1 MGGGVS
7 SQKSKILQQSIEQ
20 EHHHHHPHNYYHY
33 RFDEMEQ
40 SLTCRSTHSLIE
52 EFTAEGDLNALE
64 EVWLESVEE
73 YKSKLG
79 PHHYRTREAMNALA
93 AIHIQQDH
101 PEKAERLYL
110 EVLKSSRDA
119 LGSKHVES
127 IRAYYNLGETMLKT
141 KKFHQANVWL
151 LSCFLSQQDLL
162 GIHHPDT
169 LLTLRYLISSQAGCG
184 KYIEA
189 ERLLKSTLD
198 KLFLSL
204 EANPVHI
211 IDFSY
216 LLCDIYYAVGRFEEA
231 IALCQDCIE
240 MSKEGEG
247 NIVIIPRNPRQHN
260 NSTTPQQCDTI
271 MKRNDD
277 DKLEVLAIK
286 KS

>member
-240 MSKEGEG
+240 MSKVLGVDSTHLLDAKQRFERALTE
-247 NIVIIPRNPRQHN
+247 RNCVKH
-260 NSTTPQQCDTI
+260 
-271 MKRNDD
+271 M
-277 DKLEVLAIK
+277 L
-286 KS
+286 